1 MTEKN
6 TNKKIATMDGNILK
20 DLVMR
25 LKLISRLMGDRRVNP
40 FLKLLPM
47 ASLVYLFFPIDFIPG
62 GLMTVIGAADDV
74 AILWFGV
81 TMFLELC
88 PQDVVQEHIRQLTA
102 NADIPDNDDVVDA
115 EIVEFPDDEK

>member
-6 TNKKIATMDGNILK
+6 TNKKITAMDGNILK
-20 DLVMR
+20 DMIMR

-47 ASLVYLFFPIDFIPG
+47 ASLAYLILPVDFIPG

-81 TMFLELC
+81 AMFLELC

-115 EIVEFPDDEK
+115 EVVELSDDKK